1 VAEDLK
7 LELDKLHH
15 QGAALAP
22 LLRTRKAAAAF
33 ETGYQS
39 WYSAALPV
47 VKRLGPDRH
56 AEFKRYYEIDHRR
69 KWRCLANQLA
79 IFRSL
84 QDRLAWRLLDIEDEL
99 RVELYSAELKAAR
112 VLVGKD
118 ARAAGVVA
126 GMVLEGYLRR
136 LIRRHQAKLQKS
148 PARIRDMDQALRK
161 AGVFDAQLWAQV
173 SWLGDIAERC
183 TRDGFAEPT
192 PLQVRDLVDGV
203 DWIVKHVF

>member
-1 VAEDLK
+1 
-7 LELDKLHH
+7 
-15 QGAALAP
+15 
-22 LLRTRKAAAAF
+22 
-33 ETGYQS
+33 
-39 WYSAALPV
+39 
-47 VKRLGPDRH
+47 
-56 AEFKRYYEIDHRR
+56 
-69 KWRCLANQLA
+69 
-79 IFRSL
+79 
-84 QDRLAWRLLDIEDEL
+84 
-99 RVELYSAELKAAR
+99 
-112 VLVGKD
+112 
-118 ARAAGVVA
+118 VVA